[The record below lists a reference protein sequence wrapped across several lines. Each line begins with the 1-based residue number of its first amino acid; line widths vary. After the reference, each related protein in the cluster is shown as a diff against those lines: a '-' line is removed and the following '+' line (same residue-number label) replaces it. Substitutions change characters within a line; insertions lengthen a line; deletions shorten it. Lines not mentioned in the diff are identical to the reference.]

1 MYFKKILMLGG
12 LILPP
17 LLLWSCDQNVSP
29 LTIIKHQEETQ
40 SLKLFNNTVKIMPAE
55 RYITQDANNNDL
67 AAMTYHIQNLSNKA
81 IKTILWN
88 SVYILDSNSLYTHDL
103 PITFDSS
110 LVPHGEQTIA
120 ETVPVNNIPKN
131 NRPLV
136 LNPKSPIKVIIIA
149 REIIFDDGSKI
160 IVSR

>member
-1 MYFKKILMLGG
+1 MFYFFALFRKVNYVFKKKILMLGG

-67 AAMTYHIQNLSNKA
+67 AAMTYLLHLTHHWFHMVNKLLL
-81 IKTILWN
+81 KRCP
-88 SVYILDSNSLYTHDL
+88 S
-103 PITFDSS
+103 
-110 LVPHGEQTIA
+110 
-120 ETVPVNNIPKN
+120 
-131 NRPLV
+131 
-136 LNPKSPIKVIIIA
+136 
-149 REIIFDDGSKI
+149 IIFLKTTD
-160 IVSR
+160 R